1 MFTRK
6 MFGALAVVAA
16 GLIAAGT
23 VSTSSLAAG
32 KTRVVI
38 GVTSNIY
45 GWNPYQDSAAQMYG
59 IWCNVYGCLCRYDFD
74 KASFSPMLAESWSVN
89 PNNRNEWTFK
99 LRKDVKSHS
108 GAEFTAADVVHTI
121 NRIRTDPQ
129 TSQKQNV
136 RPLKTAIAVDKHT
149 VKLITKIPTAH
160 LLQHVCD
167 IYAITRKE
175 IFDKHGARDAD
186 RKYPDGFGPYKLL
199 RVVIG
204 EQVIT
209 EKAKNSVF
217 GSKDNPDILIW
228 KKMVEVEQR
237 VTALLNGE
245 IQIAQFIPPHLMK
258 RVEAG
263 KNTKLSFTDSVE
275 IMMIL
280 MNPAFK
286 PWDNK
291 KMRQA
296 VAHAIDRKTIIK
308 TMLQGM
314 AEKLNGPLGP
324 GQIGFDP
331 VRSKTLARDYDPAKA
346 IRLVKEAGYP
356 NGVDVELST
365 PVGRYVNDKIIAQAI
380 VPMLAKVGIR
390 AKLLTPEWATQWAGV
405 RKGKKSFFYQGRGS
419 VIDPGPALA
428 QYFQT
433 GVSPRIKYSNPKYD
447 ALFDEVAREFDPEKR
462 KKLINDAIAILMEDV
477 PAHFMWRHKLAYGV
491 ANNVSIS
498 PPANGRI
505 YGENIRITG
514 K

>member
-1 MFTRK
+1 MRR
-6 MFGALAVVAA
+6 LAGLRAIAA
-16 GLIAAGT
+16 GLAVIVALAMTTSAAD
-23 VSTSSLAAG
+23 AQ
-32 KTRVVI
+32 KKVVI
-38 GVTSNIY
+38 GATGNIY

-59 IWCNVYGCLCRYDFD
+59 IWCNIYGCLCRYDFK
-74 KASFSPMLAESWSVN
+74 KAGFAPMLAESWSVN
-89 PNNRNEWTFK
+89 PNNLNEWTFK

-108 GAEFTAADVVHTI
+108 GAEFTAADVIHTI
-121 NRIRTDPQ
+121 NRIRTDPH

-136 RPLKTAIAVDKHT
+136 RPLKEAIAVDKYT

-175 IFDKHGARDAD
+175 IFDKYGARDAD

-209 EKAKNSVF
+209 ERAKNSVF
-217 GSKDNPDILIW
+217 GNKDNPDILIW

-296 VAHAIDRKTIIK
+296 VAYAIDRKTIIK
-308 TMLQGM
+308 TILQGM
-314 AEKLNGPLGP
+314 AQVLNGPLGP

-331 VRSKTLARDYDPAKA
+331 VRSKKLAFSYDSAKA
-346 IRLVKEAGYP
+346 IRLVKEAGFP
-356 NGVDVELST
+356 NGVDVEFST
-365 PVGRYVNDKIIAQAI
+365 PVGRYVNDKTIAQAI

-390 AKLLTPEWATQWAGV
+390 AKLITPEWSTQWAGV

-447 ALFDEVAREFDPEKR
+447 ALFDDVAREFDPEKR

-505 YGENIRITG
+505 YGENIRIN
-514 K
+514 